1 MAKDPLEFKVN
12 IETENAATKMETLG
26 TMYDE
31 IKNKM
36 EKGKITPQIDLSK
49 VKSQV
54 KEVQNLFSNAGKGS
68 GKKIDLSNLFTVD
81 SKSSQKWISK

>member
-1 MAKDPLEFKVN
+1 MAQDVLDFKVN

-36 EKGKITPQIDLSK
+36 EKDKITPQIDLSK
-49 VKSQV
+49 VKSQEIGRAHV
-54 KEVQNLFSNAGKGS
+54 
-68 GKKIDLSNLFTVD
+68 
-81 SKSSQKWISK
+81 